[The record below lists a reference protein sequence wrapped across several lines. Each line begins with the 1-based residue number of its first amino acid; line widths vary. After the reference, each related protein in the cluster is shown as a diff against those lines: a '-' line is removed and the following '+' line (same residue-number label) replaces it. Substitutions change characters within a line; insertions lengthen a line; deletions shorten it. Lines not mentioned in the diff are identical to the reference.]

1 MVGISV
7 IGDQNFTIG
16 FKLAG
21 IRDTYIEKNI
31 EERLM
36 SLLQEKKTSII
47 VIHDTDYKNLSPN
60 VKRRVNESME
70 PVVISVGKLDE
81 ENIREKIKKAIGID
95 LYKSNQEKK

>member
-7 IGDQNFTIG
+7 IGDQNFIIG

-21 IRDTYIEKNI
+21 IRNVYIEKNI
-31 EERLM
+31 EERLI
-36 SLLQEKKTSII
+36 SLLHEKKTSII
-47 VIHDTDYKNLSPN
+47 VIHDTDYKTLSPS